1 MLYLPLQPQR
11 GGTTTEIEGLIR
23 GVVLH
28 IWLPRPGKHV
38 ASQVNFVLLLR
49 HISLN
54 SKDDLLAGLQIIGA
68 YDQSL
73 AAAQRALALATA
85 GGAVVQQALASD
97 CLGRAYRAQGD
108 YHRAIDCFRQTV
120 SALDG
125 AQHRERFGQVFL
137 PSVNSRAW
145 LAVCHAELGTFA
157 EGRALG
163 DEGLRIAETV
173 THPASLM
180 LASWGGGLLALRQGD
195 LCRALLLLERA
206 VSLCQDADFP
216 GFFPLMALP
225 LGAAYVLGGRIA
237 DAVPLLTRAMEQAMA
252 VARVDSQVFASLSLG
267 EAQMLTGHLEEA
279 HALAEQALARAHAYR
294 ERGNQAY
301 ILRLLVEIAARR
313 EPLESAR
320 AEANYQQALALAVE
334 LGMRPLQAHCHH
346 ALGTLYAATGQAEQA
361 RVELSTAM
369 EMYRAME
376 MTFWLPETE
385 AALAQVEEQ

>member
-1 MLYLPLQPQR
+1 M
-11 GGTTTEIEGLIR
+11 
-23 GVVLH
+23 
-28 IWLPRPGKHV
+28 
-38 ASQVNFVLLLR
+38 
-49 HISLN
+49 
-54 SKDDLLAGLQIIGA
+54 
-68 YDQSL
+68 
-73 AAAQRALALATA
+73 
-85 GGAVVQQALASD
+85 
-97 CLGRAYRAQGD
+97 
-108 YHRAIDCFRQTV
+108 

-206 VSLCQDADFP
+206 VSLCRDADFP

-279 HALAEQALARAHAYR
+279 HTLAEQALARAHAYR

>member
-1 MLYLPLQPQR
+1 M
-11 GGTTTEIEGLIR
+11 
-23 GVVLH
+23 
-28 IWLPRPGKHV
+28 
-38 ASQVNFVLLLR
+38 
-49 HISLN
+49 
-54 SKDDLLAGLQIIGA
+54 
-68 YDQSL
+68 
-73 AAAQRALALATA
+73 
-85 GGAVVQQALASD
+85 
-97 CLGRAYRAQGD
+97 
-108 YHRAIDCFRQTV
+108 

-279 HALAEQALARAHAYR
+279 HTLAEQALARAHAYR

>member
-1 MLYLPLQPQR
+1 M
-11 GGTTTEIEGLIR
+11 
-23 GVVLH
+23 
-28 IWLPRPGKHV
+28 
-38 ASQVNFVLLLR
+38 
-49 HISLN
+49 
-54 SKDDLLAGLQIIGA
+54 
-68 YDQSL
+68 
-73 AAAQRALALATA
+73 
-85 GGAVVQQALASD
+85 
-97 CLGRAYRAQGD
+97 
-108 YHRAIDCFRQTV
+108 

>member
-1 MLYLPLQPQR
+1 M
-11 GGTTTEIEGLIR
+11 
-23 GVVLH
+23 
-28 IWLPRPGKHV
+28 
-38 ASQVNFVLLLR
+38 
-49 HISLN
+49 
-54 SKDDLLAGLQIIGA
+54 
-68 YDQSL
+68 
-73 AAAQRALALATA
+73 
-85 GGAVVQQALASD
+85 
-97 CLGRAYRAQGD
+97 
-108 YHRAIDCFRQTV
+108 

-180 LASWGGGLLALRQGD
+180 LATWGGGLLALRQGD
-195 LCRALLLLERA
+195 LCRTLLLLERA

-301 ILRLLVEIAARR
+301 ILRLLGEIAARR

-369 EMYRAME
+369 EM
-376 MTFWLPETE
+376 TFWLPETE

>member
-1 MLYLPLQPQR
+1 
-11 GGTTTEIEGLIR
+11 
-23 GVVLH
+23 
-28 IWLPRPGKHV
+28 
-38 ASQVNFVLLLR
+38 
-49 HISLN
+49 
-54 SKDDLLAGLQIIGA
+54 
-68 YDQSL
+68 
-73 AAAQRALALATA
+73 
-85 GGAVVQQALASD
+85 
-97 CLGRAYRAQGD
+97 
-108 YHRAIDCFRQTV
+108 V